1 MHTVQRST
9 HPADT
14 PLAAKAMPNRHR
26 VIRALITAYR
36 VVKADPLRQ
45 SPEWYAGAVFMADAI
60 AYSLEYQA
68 KAGVR

>member
-1 MHTVQRST
+1 MSE
-9 HPADT
+9 PA
-14 PLAAKAMPNRHR
+14 LAAKALPDRHR

-68 KAGVR
+68 KAGAR